1 MKTYKKLAFWVP
13 VLLHGLYD
21 FCLQMNS
28 TVFTVI
34 FTVFVVVMDVFV
46 IVKVRKWSKGDKT
59 FAADIAESYDG
70 SDPFDLN

>member
-1 MKTYKKLAFWVP
+1 
-13 VLLHGLYD
+13 
-21 FCLQMNS
+21 MNS

>member
-1 MKTYKKLAFWVP
+1 
-13 VLLHGLYD
+13 
-21 FCLQMNS
+21 MNS

-46 IVKVRKWSKGDKT
+46 IVKVRKWSKDDKT
-59 FAADIAESYDG
+59 FAADIADSYDV